1 MHDGAR
7 PVWLPGYNQPFAS
20 RGGPWPQGYSPVPS
34 NDRVDREDQRRG
46 AHEDVR
52 YGAPEER
59 CKELVAP
66 APPEAPTAPPV
77 PQATVDLAIRKA
89 EQQAAVF
96 DTYAICSAILT
107 GFSCSASYMGVSELE
122 AEDMLLFVLTN
133 LQQWL
138 VRLCTAMGIY
148 SVLIF
153 TFCAMYARS
162 CLARPG
168 VLGLEIYTVYMRRT
182 GTVRVRAFYIMYS
195 MALLYAFS
203 VVLSC
208 WISFDHLKAS
218 VAGVSIILVLIVTVV
233 DTRHIIS
240 VAGLI
245 YAPDEVVHEALR
257 EMEEEE
263 EEQRRQRDE

>member
-1 MHDGAR
+1 MFHVAR
-7 PVWLPGYNQPFAS
+7 ASAPWLPRPGGRAPQLGRVAPRPAGYA
-20 RGGPWPQGYSPVPS
+20 PVPS
-34 NDRVDREDQRRG
+34 ND
-46 AHEDVR
+46 H
-52 YGAPEER
+52 EER
-59 CKELVAP
+59 VKENSTGPTGPAPVVLTPAKEL
-66 APPEAPTAPPV
+66 E
-77 PQATVDLAIRKA
+77 LMIRKA

-107 GFSCSASYMGVSELE
+107 GFSCSASYMSVSQLE
-122 AEDMLLFVLTN
+122 AEDIVLFIITN

-168 VLGLEIYTVYMRRT
+168 KLGLDIYTLYMKRT
-182 GTVRVRAFYIMYS
+182 SKVRVRAFYNMYS
-195 MALLYAFS
+195 MALLYSFS

-208 WISFDHLKAS
+208 WISFDHVKAS
-218 VAGVSIILVLIVTVV
+218 VAGVSLVVVLAITII
-233 DTRHIIS
+233 DTNYIIS

-245 YAPDEVVHEALR
+245 YAPDEAVQAALQ
-257 EMEEEE
+257 EMAEEEAE
-263 EEQRRQRDE
+263 PEKDE